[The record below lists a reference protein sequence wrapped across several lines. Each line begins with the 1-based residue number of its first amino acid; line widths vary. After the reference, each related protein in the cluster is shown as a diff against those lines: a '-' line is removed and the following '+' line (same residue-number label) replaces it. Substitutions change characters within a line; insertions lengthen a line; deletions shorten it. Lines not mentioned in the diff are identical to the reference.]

1 MVEPI
6 APAHGTSLPLLSRV
20 ACRWPRWHW
29 HSSALLIV
37 FRTAWVSDDAFI
49 TFRTID
55 NILHGFGPRWNIDER
70 VQTFTHPLWLLLLT
84 PLVAITG
91 NPYLASIG
99 LSLAAHGSHVRPR
112 RVAVAT
118 RSVGGGVRRHGAG
131 RVAGLC
137 RLLDQRTRERAV
149 ARTARMAHAD
159 RPAPDCR
166 STARDG
172 RRHGA
177 GPAGDDAHRPAG
189 AWRNARHLVAPAA
202 EKDRWRLPVRFLAA
216 RLLGS
221 VLSRVLRCA
230 FSEYRIREA
239 RDGHSAVGPHAS
251 GRRLP
256 ARFTQPRSADAVRDR
271 VRDRRASCGVQTRDV
286 AGIAGTRA
294 VARLRGAHWRRLHGR
309 AVPDGAAR
317 RRGLRAR
324 AWGSGQNDD
333 RASCTPGCG
342 HRARLCGPDSDASA
356 ARWRSATDA
365 GTAVARQRHRGR
377 TGVLLRSHVARHGRW
392 ISHRVVSA

>member
-6 APAHGTSLPLLSRV
+6 ASAHGTPRPLTRGLPLAAV
-20 ACRWPRWHW
+20 AL
-29 HSSALLIV
+29 AFVGLLII

-70 VQTFTHPLWLLLLT
+70 VQTFTHPLWLLILT

-99 LSLAAHGSHVRPR
+99 LSLLLTAAHVRPR

-118 RSVGGGVRRHGAG
+118 QPVGGGVRRHGAR

-149 ARTARMAHAD
+149 PRAPRMAHAD
-159 RPAPDCR
+159 RAASDCR

-172 RRHGA
+172 GRHGA
-177 GPAGDDAHRPAG
+177 GPAGDDAHRLAG
-189 AWRNARHLVAPAA
+189 AWRTLVILSLRRLRGQPAGA
-202 EKDRWRLPVRFLAA
+202 FLFGFWP
-216 RLLGS
+216 LVCWEVFS
-221 VLSRVLRCA
+221 VVYYGVP
-230 FSEYRIREA
+230 FPEYRIREA
-239 RDGHSAVGPHAS
+239 RYGYSADGPHAS
-251 GRRLP
+251 GRRVP
-256 ARFTQPRSADAVRDR
+256 ARFSQPRSADAVRDCI
-271 VRDRRASCGVQTRDV
+271 RDRRASCGVQDRDV

-294 VARLRGAHWRRLHGR
+294 VARLRRADWRRLHGR
-309 AVPDGAAR
+309 PVPDRATR

-324 AWGSGQNDD
+324 TWGARPGRRSGVSRRW
-333 RASCTPGCG
+333 RAVD
-342 HRARLCGPDSDASA
+342 RARLCRPDPDAGA
-356 ARWRSATDA
+356 ARWRSTTDA
-365 GTAVARQRHRGR
+365 GTDVARQRHRGR

-392 ISHRVVSA
+392 VSDGVVSA